1 MKSNT
6 MLIVLLVILV
16 LAVLYC
22 NCSKKK
28 ERYAN
33 VYYNANLDPSIN
45 RQTFSSTPNNNGVTV
60 SSQNIPGINNGNV
73 VGVRGNVNPNFQNS
87 KEGFGTQDDRNMA
100 GSLFDAPQYVN
111 YKNLDYNSTI
121 AQNNSFSSS
130 GMSSSSGM
138 TNGGDYD
145 TMGPDFASM
154 ANQNKMH
161 AVAKYRSSIT
171 GSAPDSM
178 QYSSPKELLPTPDM
192 RQPLMRDPSDP
203 VNFMYDRTIFAP
215 LKTRNHNTPD
225 RIRGD
230 IDIAPIK
237 TGWFDVSAVP
247 STDLAKGYFGSYND
261 IQEYQDIQDAV
272 YSKNQGDS
280 TGGKMTSILSTINSQ
295 LTTPSLKYAR
305 PARSNQDGTNDPFYN
320 DITGMSLSD
329 FGNVQ

>member
-6 MLIVLLVILV
+6 VLIVLLVVLV
-16 LAVLYC
+16 LAVIYC
-22 NCSKKK
+22 NCLKRK
-28 ERYAN
+28 EPYAN
-33 VYYNANLDPSIN
+33 VYYNANLDPSVN
-45 RQTFSSTPNNNGVTV
+45 RQTFSSTPNNNGIAV
-60 SSQNIPGINNGNV
+60 SSQNVPGINSGNFG
-73 VGVRGNVNPNFQNS
+73 GVRGRVNPNF
-87 KEGFGTQDDRNMA
+87 KEGFGTQDDRNMT
-100 GSLFDAPQYVN
+100 GSIFDAPQYVN
-111 YKNLDYNSTI
+111 YKNVDYNSTI

-130 GMSSSSGM
+130 GMSSASGM
-138 TNGGDYD
+138 ANGGDYD

-154 ANQNKMH
+154 ANQNKMQ
-161 AVAKYRSSIT
+161 AVAKYRSSIA
-171 GSAPDSM
+171 GSAPDLM
-178 QYSSPKELLPTPDM
+178 QYSTPKELLPTPDM

-272 YSKNQGDS
+272 YSKAQGDN
-280 TGGKMTSILSTINSQ
+280 TGGKMSTILSSINSQ

-305 PARSNQDGTNDPFYN
+305 PPRSNQDGTSDPFYN
-320 DITGMSLSD
+320 DITGTSIND
-329 FGNVQ
+329 FGNAQ